1 MSGLLSVLGW
11 KVLHI
16 DRNNYYGGDCASLN
30 LTNLYAKVR
39 LVLTKRRHVC
49 RHLFLVE
56 GQSEMIRYHL
66 LSCWVTMHV
75 PAVPWR

>member
-30 LTNLYAKVR
+30 LTNLYAKVSIDSANWPR
-39 LVLTKRRHVC
+39 TLHPFFNLNPFRN
-49 RHLFLVE
+49 
-56 GQSEMIRYHL
+56 IA
-66 LSCWVTMHV
+66 
-75 PAVPWR
+75 AV